1 MPKLTQKYTK
11 KPLRDK
17 KKELVIDLMK
27 KSLGNITYTCE
38 KAQIERKTY
47 YNWLERDEK
56 FKEAIEN
63 IDFDEMK
70 VDIAELGM
78 IGLAKEKN
86 YHACKFILENKGTS
100 RGYTKKLDN
109 QINIQNNSIT
119 VDNLLNVLKA
129 EQKKKQGQLEQIEF
143 DGEGF
148 NE

>member
-1 MPKLTQKYTK
+1 MPKNLQKSTNK
-11 KPLRDK
+11 LRDK
-17 KKELVIDLMK
+17 RKELVLDLMK

-38 KAQIERKTY
+38 KAEIDRTTY
-47 YNWLERDEK
+47 YMWINKDEK
-56 FKEAIEN
+56 FREAIEN

-86 YHACKFILENKGTS
+86 YHACKFILENKGTR

-129 EQKKKQGQLEQIEF
+129 EQKKKQEQLEQIEF
-143 DGEGF
+143 DGDEF